1 MSTTRVSDKSRHA
14 FVRGGDRLCS
24 FRDKVQGGHENIVA
38 RTGTDSCQAT
48 RKSLSRTEASNLDMI
63 GIIAGRCSTIL
74 HTVPTIKQQARVA
87 TSTLSMRR
95 RERTGSITGAG
106 ESTIC

>member
-1 MSTTRVSDKSRHA
+1 MSTKRVSDKSRHTL
-14 FVRGGDRLCS
+14 VRGGDRLCS

-38 RTGTDSCQAT
+38 RTGTDCCQAT